1 MPTLTRLLVG
11 LAVLV
16 VLAVAGIFALAT
28 FVEPTPREM
37 VIRVPQERL
46 EAR

>member
-16 VLAVAGIFALAT
+16 VLAGAGILALAT

>member
-11 LAVLV
+11 VAILAVLV
-16 VLAVAGIFALAT
+16 GAAVLALAT

-37 VIRVPQERL
+37 MIRVPQERL

>member
-11 LAVLV
+11 LAILTAV
-16 VLAVAGIFALAT
+16 VGAAVFALAT